1 MVSGMRKKSFTVDL
15 TQIKGG
21 GEFPCPRCNSMISPD
36 DDSEE
41 TYIILDTIMD
51 DENNLER
58 MVIQCKTCNS
68 VINLEGFDALVEEE
82 DTGIEVSDALPES
95 KAGYRTLH
103 TLTQD
108 GRSLGQVA
116 VEYAQKADVQA
127 FKRIRNIRLGEP
139 FKATVTLVTTEDT
152 SVKREDLPPIAK
164 EVKKQFKG
172 LVNQDIYLLEEK
184 GGRKTVIGRAA
195 DL

>member
-1 MVSGMRKKSFTVDL
+1 MRKKSFTVDL

-36 DDSEE
+36 DESEK
-41 TYIILDTIMD
+41 TYTILDTILD
-51 DENNLER
+51 DEGNLER
-58 MVIQCKTCNS
+58 MVIQCNTCES

-103 TLTQD
+103 ALTQE
-108 GRSLGQVA
+108 GRSLGQIA
-116 VEYAQKADVQA
+116 VEYAQKADVRA
-127 FKRIRNIRLGEP
+127 FKRIRSIRLGEP
-139 FKATVTLVTTEDT
+139 FKATVTLIATGDA
-152 SVKREDLPPIAK
+152 SVKRENLPPIAQA
-164 EVKKQFKG
+164 VKKRFKG
-172 LVNQDIYLLEEK
+172 LVNQDIYLMEEK
-184 GGRKTVIGRAA
+184 EGRKTVIGRAS